1 MFALLFDE
9 TTAESFTA
17 TQALN
22 PGFFF
27 KEAADYAK
35 KRKISAYNVCQ
46 VINPKNILHARLNI
60 KASTILFMF
69 YFIVKLYKY
78 KFLVLNCF
86 FFLY

>member
-1 MFALLFDE
+1 MFASLFDE

-35 KRKISAYNVCQ
+35 KRKISADNVCQ
-46 VINPKNILHARLNI
+46 VIQ
-60 KASTILFMF
+60 S
-69 YFIVKLYKY
+69 
-78 KFLVLNCF
+78 
-86 FFLY
+86 